1 MQLNYRYVQ
10 SKMKFEED
18 AIQKA
23 ICKYLDLRKVC
34 YWAVPNGGARSKSE
48 GAKLKS
54 TGTKSG
60 VPDITIVYDGLYYGL
75 EVKRGATASHPKGYL
90 TKVQKDMH
98 ERIDKA
104 GGTVKTVYNVADVI
118 LWLNTE
124 IHYEA

>member
-1 MQLNYRYVQ
+1 
-10 SKMKFEED
+10 MKYEED

-60 VPDITIVYDGLYYGL
+60 VPDITVVYDGLYFGL
-75 EVKRGATASHPKGYL
+75 EIKREASATHPKGYL
-90 TKVQKDMH
+90 TQVQKDMH
-98 ERIDKA
+98 ERIKEA
-104 GGTVKTVYNVADVI
+104 GGSVKTVYNVADVI
-118 LWLNTE
+118 LWLNNE
-124 IHYEA
+124 VMYEVKINL